1 MLLLSSRRALSW
13 WAKSILGN
21 HHAAKNLRDD
31 TCTQVPLWSHFK
43 GPGMSRCMSAKD
55 VKFSSVNAYKRKTT
69 EKLRIADLVATK
81 AIPGAKGAV
90 VVNGW
95 HTSPSEKQVHCT
107 VDYTDGYNRRIA
119 REHIIQEPTKEKK

>member
-1 MLLLSSRRALSW
+1 MLLLSGRTALSW

-21 HHAAKNLRDD
+21 YYATKNLRDGN
-31 TCTQVPLWSHFK
+31 CTQVPWWSHSK
-43 GPGMSRCMSAKD
+43 GPGTSRCMSAKD
-55 VKFSSVNAYKRKTT
+55 VKFSSVNAYRRNTT
-69 EKLRIADLVATK
+69 EKLRIVDLVATK

-107 VDYTDGYNRRIA
+107 VDYTDGQNRRITRA
-119 REHIIQEPTKEKK
+119 HIIQEPTKEKK